1 MVGGDKGEYE
11 GNEWLA
17 EMKVNMKVRNG
28 GEYEGKEWLAEMK
41 ANMKVRN
48 GRRR

>member
-1 MVGGDKGEYE
+1 MVGGDE
-11 GNEWLA
+11 
-17 EMKVNMKVRNG
+17 

-48 GRRR
+48 GWRR

>member
-1 MVGGDKGEYE
+1 MVGGDEGEYE
-11 GNEWLA
+11 
-17 EMKVNMKVRNG
+17 V
-28 GEYEGKEWLAEMK
+28 KEWLTEMK

>member
-1 MVGGDKGEYE
+1 MVGGDE
-11 GNEWLA
+11 
-17 EMKVNMKVRNG
+17 

-48 GRRR
+48 G